1 MSTQKRID
9 FEWNLRKL
17 MAAHNLWKSTDLIP
31 LLRSRG
37 IVLSQP
43 QTYRLMTSKPER
55 INSRVFAALCD
66 ILDCSPGELF
76 EPVVIMEAR
85 ATANAP
91 DIHPKASGTNRSAKA
106 PGVRRVRVVED
117 TET

>member
-1 MSTQKRID
+1 VALESGRC
-9 FEWNLRKL
+9 WRLRDG
-17 MAAHNLWKSTDLIP
+17 AA
-31 LLRSRG
+31 
-37 IVLSQP
+37 
-43 QTYRLMTSKPER
+43 SKPER

-66 ILDCSPGELF
+66 ILDCAPGELF

-91 DIHPKASGTNRSAKA
+91 DVHPKASGTNRGAKA